1 MPHDNEEAG
10 LLSESELDEI
20 LAGLPRRID
29 TPDIRR
35 ISSERDLL
43 RTARRMGLVGA
54 RRALPLGIAA
64 VAALVLFV
72 VGYGVGS
79 LGGPAPGLEAA
90 IAERATTSM
99 LERQALVQ
107 RAGTAYLRSLHATI
121 GAGSAPD
128 VLRSQVR
135 DVALA
140 AARLTGGLA
149 DGGTEECLL
158 PFPSSP
164 QAQLV
169 AF

>member
-1 MPHDNEEAG
+1 MPYDNEEAG
-10 LLSESELDEI
+10 LLSEGELNEM
-20 LAGLPRRID
+20 LASLPRRFH

-35 ISSERDLL
+35 IRSERMLL
-43 RTARRMGLVGA
+43 RTARRMGLIGA
-54 RRALPLGIAA
+54 RRAWPRGVAA

-72 VGYGVGS
+72 AGYGAGS

-90 IAERATTSM
+90 IAERATTSE

-107 RAGTAYLRSLHATI
+107 RAGTAYLRALHATM

-128 VLRSQVR
+128 ALQPQVR
-135 DVALA
+135 GVALA
-140 AARLTGGLA
+140 AARLTGGPA

-158 PFPSSP
+158 PFPPSP